1 MADDL
6 DIKLRHTRISDRLWS
21 WRPWVELEAN
31 PRLLWLGL
39 YTTPEAKRMP
49 AGLWHGGIGALAE
62 AASMGAQDVISSLT
76 ALLEKELIEYD
87 KGNRVIRLTQL
98 PDKGE
103 RPHNGSVIRGWWTSF
118 KTVPQCAVRD
128 AHVPF
133 LAWLAEPFTND
144 HQRAWDDTF
153 AQVKP
158 PKGRVGTRQVVGP
171 TSDRQSSL
179 FPENSGSPDTVS
191 DTVSDTVWDPG
202 SGIRDLGSGS
212 AGGKRPLPFTVRE
225 LLTELGTSSGG
236 RFRGTG
242 PFDSRLGSPITAV
255 IRELEAQG
263 LGLDDVRGVGRWLAD
278 GGMAYRDDLGPLWL
292 AKTGNLIDAIAQA
305 RVKGHAVVPDA
316 PAPTPPTSR
325 PALRLVPSPA
335 PAPATPGGRRKL

>member
-1 MADDL
+1 MSDDDL
-6 DIKLRHTRISDRLWS
+6 KLRHTRISPKLWS
-21 WRPWVELEAN
+21 WPRWTVLDAC
-31 PRLLWLGL
+31 PRLLWLAL

-62 AASMGAQDVISSLT
+62 AATMGATDVIDSLGK
-76 ALLEKELIEYD
+76 LLERELIEYD
-87 KGNRVIRLTQL
+87 KEKRVIRLTEM

-118 KTVPQCAVRD
+118 KSVPQCAVRD

-153 AQVKP
+153 ATVKP

-171 TSDRQSSL
+171 TPDRQSSL
-179 FPENSGSPDTVS
+179 FPDNSGTPDTVS

-202 SGIRDLGSGS
+202 SGIRDLGSESEG
-212 AGGKRPLPFTVRE
+212 AEVDRKKPMPFTVAD
-225 LLTELGTSSGG
+225 LLGALHESSGG

-242 PFDSRLGSPITAV
+242 PFDRRLGSPITAV
-255 IRELEAQG
+255 IRELDAQG
-263 LGLDDVRGVGRWLAD
+263 LGLDDVRRVGQWLAD

-305 RVKGHAVVPDA
+305 RAATNA
-316 PAPTPPTSR
+316 PAKPR
-325 PALRLVPSPA
+325 PSLRLVPPPA
-335 PAPATPGGRRKL
+335 PAPEPVIPGGRRKL